1 MQTDEQVYMTFRIIK
16 QGATKKVEVY
26 YEQILKLVN
35 CLQDK
40 ADDSL
45 LIFLRASLVP
55 YQRVAT
61 PNIKPNSLFKHKEVV
76 VTCEENMGDP
86 MVPKAP

>member
-1 MQTDEQVYMTFRIIK
+1 MTFRIIK
-16 QGATKKVEVY
+16 QGVTKKVEVY
-26 YEQILKLVN
+26 YEWILKLVN
-35 CLQDK
+35 CLQNK

-45 LIFLRASLVP
+45 LTIFLRASLVP
-55 YQRVAT
+55 YWRVAT
-61 PNIKPNSLFKHKEVV
+61 PSMKPNSLFKHKEVV